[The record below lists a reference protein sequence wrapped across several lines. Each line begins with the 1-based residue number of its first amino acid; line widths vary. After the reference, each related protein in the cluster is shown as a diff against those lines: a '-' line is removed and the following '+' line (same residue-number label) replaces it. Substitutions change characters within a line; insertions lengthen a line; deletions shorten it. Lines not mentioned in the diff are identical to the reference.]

1 MQLRS
6 GEREILVISD
16 SQRMGAAMAWHAG
29 AAPRKVVLPLDTAAS
44 DDLEGMAWLSDASGP
59 HLYTL
64 TSSGAVRR
72 FVPDGAGGLRRDGD
86 AYRIGAPPLSCADL
100 RSINCGKNWEGLCLR
115 HPDGIGRCAGYAASK
130 AETALYCV
138 TRNAA
143 GRLAVDPD
151 HAPIHLTLEGVL
163 GHRDVLS
170 DCAFGAAGGPAE
182 DILLITTNV
191 YGGSATYLV
200 DEVTGRAEP
209 LDVVTTPSN
218 EAITV
223 DSRGAL
229 YAFMDDNGET
239 SIAARFDCSGWRSPD
254 SVQSATRLV
263 PSAPR

>member
-1 MQLRS
+1 M
-6 GEREILVISD
+6 SD

-29 AAPRKVVLPLDTAAS
+29 AAPRPLLLPLDALAS
-44 DDLEGMAWLSDASGP
+44 DDLEGMAWVSDAPGA

-72 FVPDGAGGLRRDGD
+72 FVPDGAGGIRRDGS
-86 AYRIGAPPLSCADL
+86 AYRIGAPPMSCADL
-100 RSINCGKNWEGLCLR
+100 RSVNCGKNWEGLCLR
-115 HPDGIGRCAGYAASK
+115 RPDAMHRCAGYAASK

-138 TRNAA
+138 TRDAT
-143 GRLAVDPD
+143 GRLAVDPER
-151 HAPIHLTLEGVL
+151 APMRLALDGVL

-182 DILLITTNV
+182 DVLLVTTNV

-200 DEVTGRAEP
+200 DEATGHVEP

-218 EAITV
+218 EAIAV

-239 SIAARFDCSGWRSPD
+239 SIAARFLCKGWGGPG
-254 SVQSATRLV
+254 AL
-263 PSAPR
+263 P